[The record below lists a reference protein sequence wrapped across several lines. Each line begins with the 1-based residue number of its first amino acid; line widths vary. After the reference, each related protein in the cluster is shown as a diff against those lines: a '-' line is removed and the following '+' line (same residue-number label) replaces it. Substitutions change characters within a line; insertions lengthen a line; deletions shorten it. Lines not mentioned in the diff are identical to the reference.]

1 VRQRSRGRAAKNNL
15 IQAEI
20 GIVGMAV
27 VTLLVS
33 LAGLWFSHELARHHE
48 ARQGDDRRHPGLFEA
63 YKAAM
68 KSADTGVVLFTDQ
81 GTKSDNKNVEVTAN
95 NATAALMLAER
106 DTKESVKL
114 LDQVLELL
122 ATYET
127 VTVTFRRLGFHL
139 RAVRRD
145 PSVPH
150 VSGRAAQAK

>member
-1 VRQRSRGRAAKNNL
+1 MCAQRIRGRSAKNNL

-33 LAGLWFSHELARHHE
+33 LAGLWFSHELNGTTERVRTTTLSVQASV
-48 ARQGDDRRHPGLFEA
+48 EA
-63 YKAAM
+63 YKSAM
-68 KSADTGVVLFTDQ
+68 KSAETSVVLLTDE

-95 NATAALMLAER
+95 NATAALVLAER

-114 LDQVLELL
+114 LDQVIELL

-127 VTVTFRRLGFHL
+127 VTVTFGASAFIFALFVAIRRF
-139 RAVRRD
+139 RM
-145 PSVPH
+145 
-150 VSGRAAQAK
+150 

>member
-1 VRQRSRGRAAKNNL
+1 MCAQRSRGRSAKKNL

-33 LAGLWFSHELARHHE
+33 LAGLWFSHELKGTTERVRTTTLSVQASV
-48 ARQGDDRRHPGLFEA
+48 EA
-63 YKAAM
+63 YKSAM
-68 KSADTGVVLFTDQ
+68 KSAETSVVLLTDE

-95 NATAALMLAER
+95 NATAALVLAER

-114 LDQVLELL
+114 LDQVVELL

-127 VTVTFRRLGFHL
+127 VTVTFGASAFIFALFVAIRRF
-139 RAVRRD
+139 RM
-145 PSVPH
+145 
-150 VSGRAAQAK
+150 

>member
-1 VRQRSRGRAAKNNL
+1 MCAQRSRGRSANNNL
-15 IQAEI
+15 VQAEI

-33 LAGLWFSHELARHHE
+33 LAGLWFSRELSDTTKRVKE
-48 ARQGDDRRHPGLFEA
+48 TTVGIQSSFEA

-81 GTKSDNKNVEVTAN
+81 GTKSDNKNVEVTA
-95 NATAALMLAER
+95 AAAASALEVAER
-106 DTKESVKL
+106 DTKESVRL

-127 VTVTFRRLGFHL
+127 VTVTFGASAFIFALFVAIRRY
-139 RAVRRD
+139 RM
-145 PSVPH
+145 
-150 VSGRAAQAK
+150 

>member
-1 VRQRSRGRAAKNNL
+1 MCAQRSRGRSAKNNL

-33 LAGLWFSHELARHHE
+33 LAGLWFSHELRDTTK
-48 ARQGDDRRHPGLFEA
+48 RVKDTTLSIQSSFEA

-68 KSADTGVVLFTDQ
+68 KSADTAVVLLTDQ
-81 GTKSDNKNVEVTAN
+81 GTKSDNKNVEVTAAAAT
-95 NATAALMLAER
+95 NALDVAER

-114 LDQVLELL
+114 LDQVIELL

-127 VTVTFRRLGFHL
+127 VTVTFGASALIFALFVAIRRF
-139 RAVRRD
+139 RM
-145 PSVPH
+145 
-150 VSGRAAQAK
+150 

>member
-1 VRQRSRGRAAKNNL
+1 MCAQRSRGRSAKNNL

-33 LAGLWFSHELARHHE
+33 LAGLWFSHELRDTTKRVKE
-48 ARQGDDRRHPGLFEA
+48 TTVSIQTSFEA

-95 NATAALMLAER
+95 NATAALVLAER

-127 VTVTFRRLGFHL
+127 VTVTFGASAFIFALFVAIRRF
-139 RAVRRD
+139 RM
-145 PSVPH
+145 
-150 VSGRAAQAK
+150 

>member
-1 VRQRSRGRAAKNNL
+1 MCAQRSRGRSAKNNL

-33 LAGLWFSHELARHHE
+33 LAGLWFSHELRDTTQ
-48 ARQGDDRRHPGLFEA
+48 RVKDTTVSIQTSFEA

-95 NATAALMLAER
+95 NATAALVLAER

-127 VTVTFRRLGFHL
+127 VTVTFGASAFIFALFVAIRRF
-139 RAVRRD
+139 RM
-145 PSVPH
+145 
-150 VSGRAAQAK
+150 

>member
-1 VRQRSRGRAAKNNL
+1 MNNL

-33 LAGLWFSHELARHHE
+33 LAGLWFSHELKGTTERVRTTTLSVQASV
-48 ARQGDDRRHPGLFEA
+48 EA
-63 YKAAM
+63 YKSAM
-68 KSADTGVVLFTDQ
+68 KSAETSVVLLTDE

-95 NATAALMLAER
+95 NATAALVLAER

-114 LDQVLELL
+114 LDEVIELL

-127 VTVTFRRLGFHL
+127 VTVTFGASAFIFALFVAIRRF
-139 RAVRRD
+139 RM
-145 PSVPH
+145 
-150 VSGRAAQAK
+150 

>member
-1 VRQRSRGRAAKNNL
+1 MCAQRSRGRSANNNL
-15 IQAEI
+15 VQAEI

-33 LAGLWFSHELARHHE
+33 LAGLWFSRELSDTTKRVKE
-48 ARQGDDRRHPGLFEA
+48 TTVGIQSSFEA
-63 YKAAM
+63 YKSAM

-81 GTKSDNKNVEVTAN
+81 GTKSDNKNVEVTA
-95 NATAALMLAER
+95 AAAASALEVAER

-127 VTVTFRRLGFHL
+127 VTVTFGASAFIFALFVAIRRY
-139 RAVRRD
+139 RM
-145 PSVPH
+145 
-150 VSGRAAQAK
+150 

>member
-1 VRQRSRGRAAKNNL
+1 MCAQRIRGRSAKNNL

-33 LAGLWFSHELARHHE
+33 LAGLWFSHELKGTTERVRTTTLSVQASV
-48 ARQGDDRRHPGLFEA
+48 EA
-63 YKAAM
+63 YKSAM
-68 KSADTGVVLFTDQ
+68 KSAETSVVLLTDE

-95 NATAALMLAER
+95 NATSALVLAER

-114 LDQVLELL
+114 LYQVIELL

-127 VTVTFRRLGFHL
+127 VTVTFGASAFIFALFVAIRRF
-139 RAVRRD
+139 RM
-145 PSVPH
+145 
-150 VSGRAAQAK
+150 

>member
-1 VRQRSRGRAAKNNL
+1 MCAQRSRGRSANNNL
-15 IQAEI
+15 VQAEI

-33 LAGLWFSHELARHHE
+33 LAGLWFSRELSDTTKRVKE
-48 ARQGDDRRHPGLFEA
+48 TTVGIQSSFEA
-63 YKAAM
+63 YKSAM

-81 GTKSDNKNVEVTAN
+81 GTKSDNKNVEVTA
-95 NATAALMLAER
+95 AAAASALEVAER

-127 VTVTFRRLGFHL
+127 VTVTFGASAFIFSLFVAIRRY
-139 RAVRRD
+139 RM
-145 PSVPH
+145 
-150 VSGRAAQAK
+150 

>member
-1 VRQRSRGRAAKNNL
+1 MCSQRNRGRSAKNNL

-33 LAGLWFSHELARHHE
+33 MAGLWFSHELKGTTERVRTTTLGVQASV
-48 ARQGDDRRHPGLFEA
+48 EA

-68 KSADTGVVLFTDQ
+68 KSAETAVVLLTDQ
-81 GTKSDNKNVEVTAN
+81 GTKSDNKNVEVTAS
-95 NATAALMLAER
+95 NAAAALVLAER

-114 LDQVLELL
+114 LDQVIELL

-127 VTVTFRRLGFHL
+127 VTVTFGASAFIFALFVAIRRF
-139 RAVRRD
+139 RM
-145 PSVPH
+145 
-150 VSGRAAQAK
+150 

>member
-1 VRQRSRGRAAKNNL
+1 MCAQRSRGRSAKNNL

-33 LAGLWFSHELARHHE
+33 LAGLWFSHELKGTTERVRTTTLSVQASV
-48 ARQGDDRRHPGLFEA
+48 EA
-63 YKAAM
+63 YKSAM
-68 KSADTGVVLFTDQ
+68 KSAETSVVLLTDE

-95 NATAALMLAER
+95 NATAALVLAER

-127 VTVTFRRLGFHL
+127 VTVTFGASAFIFALFVAIRRF
-139 RAVRRD
+139 RM
-145 PSVPH
+145 
-150 VSGRAAQAK
+150 

>member
-1 VRQRSRGRAAKNNL
+1 MCAQRSRGRSAKNNL

-33 LAGLWFSHELARHHE
+33 LAGLWFSRELSDTTKRVKE
-48 ARQGDDRRHPGLFEA
+48 TTVGIQSSFEA
-63 YKAAM
+63 YKSAM

-81 GTKSDNKNVEVTAN
+81 GTKSDNKNVEVTA
-95 NATAALMLAER
+95 AAAASALEVAER

-114 LDQVLELL
+114 LDQVLDLL

-127 VTVTFRRLGFHL
+127 VTVTFGASAFIFALFVAIRRY
-139 RAVRRD
+139 RM
-145 PSVPH
+145 
-150 VSGRAAQAK
+150 

>member
-1 VRQRSRGRAAKNNL
+1 MCAQRSRGRSAKNNL

-33 LAGLWFSHELARHHE
+33 LAGLWFSRELSDTTKRVKE
-48 ARQGDDRRHPGLFEA
+48 TTVGIQSSFEA

-81 GTKSDNKNVEVTAN
+81 GTKSDNKNVEVTA
-95 NATAALMLAER
+95 AAAASALEVAER
-106 DTKESVKL
+106 DTKESVRL

-127 VTVTFRRLGFHL
+127 VTVTFGASAFIFALFVAIRRY
-139 RAVRRD
+139 RM
-145 PSVPH
+145 
-150 VSGRAAQAK
+150 

>member
-1 VRQRSRGRAAKNNL
+1 MCAQRSRGRSAKNNL
-15 IQAEI
+15 IQAEV

-33 LAGLWFSHELARHHE
+33 LAGLWFSHELRDTTQ
-48 ARQGDDRRHPGLFEA
+48 RVKDTTVSIQTSFEA

-95 NATAALMLAER
+95 NATAALVLAER

-127 VTVTFRRLGFHL
+127 VTVTFGASAFIFALFVAIRRF
-139 RAVRRD
+139 RM
-145 PSVPH
+145 
-150 VSGRAAQAK
+150 

>member
-1 VRQRSRGRAAKNNL
+1 MCAQRSRGRSANNNL
-15 IQAEI
+15 VQAEI

-33 LAGLWFSHELARHHE
+33 LAGLWFSRELSDTTKRVKE
-48 ARQGDDRRHPGLFEA
+48 TTVGIQSSFEA
-63 YKAAM
+63 YKSAM

-81 GTKSDNKNVEVTAN
+81 GTKSDNKNVEVTA
-95 NATAALMLAER
+95 AAAAASALEVAER

-127 VTVTFRRLGFHL
+127 VTVTFGASAFIFALFVAIRRY
-139 RAVRRD
+139 RM
-145 PSVPH
+145 
-150 VSGRAAQAK
+150 

>member
-1 VRQRSRGRAAKNNL
+1 MFAQRSRGRSANNNL
-15 IQAEI
+15 VQAEI

-33 LAGLWFSHELARHHE
+33 LAGLWFSRELSDTTKRVKE
-48 ARQGDDRRHPGLFEA
+48 TTVGIQSSFEA
-63 YKAAM
+63 YKSAM

-81 GTKSDNKNVEVTAN
+81 GTKSDNKNVEVTA
-95 NATAALMLAER
+95 AAAASALEVAER

-127 VTVTFRRLGFHL
+127 VTVTFGASAFIFALFVAIRRY
-139 RAVRRD
+139 RM
-145 PSVPH
+145 
-150 VSGRAAQAK
+150 